1 MRKWHFSGVMFRHLG
16 PKNGNC
22 LKAARIFNFEL
33 RRNQKMSNDVKLNVL
48 QNGYFGFSISWILTF
63 KIQNFDFSTK
73 IAYKMQNFQVNQKTD
88 ICDGDAYK
96 QCAQKKMKSIFF
108 LAVQWPKKTGRGDDV
123 TIFKCDFW
131 LL

>member
-1 MRKWHFSGVMFRHLG
+1 MTSATKISEKSGEKFLRKLRFSDFMFRHLG
-16 PKNGNC
+16 TKNGNC

-33 RRNQKMSNDVKLNVL
+33 RRNHKMSNDVKLNVL

-73 IAYKMQNFQVNQKTD
+73 ITYKMQNFQVNQKTD

-96 QCAQKKMKSIFF
+96 QCAQKNQINIFVF
-108 LAVQWPKKTGRGDDV
+108 SCAMAKKNR
-123 TIFKCDFW
+123 
-131 LL
+131 